1 MIIVHHLEKSRSHR
15 VLWLLEELQ
24 LDYEVKR
31 YQRDRKTMLAPKS
44 LARVHPLGKSPV
56 IEHDDIVVAE
66 TGAIF
71 EYLLALAAPTDLRP
85 RADSAAGRQFSFWL
99 HYAEGSLMPPMLLRL
114 VFSKLPQQ
122 PMPFFVRPVAR
133 AISAGAMQSF
143 IDPQLHKHLAFVDA
157 ELQRQHW
164 LAGNAFSAADVM
176 LSFPLQ
182 ACRARDL
189 LSGYASISDWL
200 QRCEARPA
208 WQGVVARVGALDLDF
223 S

>member
-1 MIIVHHLEKSRSHR
+1 MILVHHLEKSRSHR

-24 LDYEVKR
+24 LDYEVKQ
-31 YQRDRKTMLAPKS
+31 YQRDRKTMLAPKA

-56 IEHDDIVVAE
+56 IEHDGIVVAE

-71 EYLLALAAPTDLRP
+71 EYLLELAAPTDLRP
-85 RADSAAGRQFSFWL
+85 SAGTAAARQFIFWL

-114 VFSKLPQQ
+114 VFSKLPSQ

-133 AISAGAMQSF
+133 AISAGAMKSF
-143 IDPQLHKHLAFVDA
+143 IDPQLHQHLDFVDA

-164 LAGNAFSAADVM
+164 LAGERFSAADVM
-176 LSFPLQ
+176 MSFPLQ
-182 ACRARDL
+182 ACRARAL
-189 LSGYASISDWL
+189 LDDCGSISDWL
-200 QRCEARPA
+200 QRCESRAG
-208 WQGVVARVGALDLDF
+208 WQRVVDKVGELDLDF

>member
-1 MIIVHHLEKSRSHR
+1 MITVHHLEKSRSHR

-24 LDYEVKR
+24 LDYKVKS

-71 EYLLALAAPTDLRP
+71 EYLLALAAPTEMRP
-85 RADSAAGRQFSFWL
+85 PAGTDAARQFVFWL
-99 HYAEGSLMPPMLLRL
+99 HYAEGSLMPQLLLRL
-114 VFSKLPQQ
+114 VFSMLPRQ

-143 IDPQLHKHLAFVDA
+143 IDPQLHKHLAFVEA
-157 ELQRQHW
+157 ELQRQQW
-164 LAGNAFSAADVM
+164 LAGEQFSAADVM

-182 ACRARDL
+182 ACRARAL
-189 LSGYASISDWL
+189 LDEHANINDWL

-208 WQGVVARVGALDLDF
+208 WQRVVAKVGVLDLDF